1 MLGSCILGS
10 QMFARGKGVDHW
22 SQARKFT
29 KQHVEM
35 WHPINSGE
43 KRHGATRLIA
53 QDSTS
58 ATF

>member
-22 SQARKFT
+22 SQTRKFT